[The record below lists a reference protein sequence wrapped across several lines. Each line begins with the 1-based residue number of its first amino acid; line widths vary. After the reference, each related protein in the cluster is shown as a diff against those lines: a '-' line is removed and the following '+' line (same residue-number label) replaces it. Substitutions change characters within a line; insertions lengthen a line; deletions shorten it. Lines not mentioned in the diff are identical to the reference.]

1 VNLNDIRQS
10 KYLKREDCGD
20 GVLATISGLTQ
31 ENVAKEGAEADIK
44 TVMHFHELDK
54 PMVLNSTNAQ
64 AVARIT
70 GITED
75 IDRAWVG
82 AKVVI
87 YDDPNVSF
95 GGKITG
101 GIRIRAPRLPKSA
114 APKGNPA
121 IAPAKPAAPAQAET
135 FYDGTPLPDDS
146 RLPWEA

>member
-1 VNLNDIRQS
+1 VNLLDIRQS
-10 KYLKREDCGD
+10 KYLKREDVAD

-31 ENVAKEGAEADIK
+31 ENVAKEGAEADMK

-82 AKVVI
+82 AKVVLF
-87 YDDPNVSF
+87 DDPNVSF
-95 GGKITG
+95 AGKVTG
-101 GIRIRAPRLPKSA
+101 GIRIRAPRLPKPA

-121 IAPAKPAAPAQAET
+121 LAPAKPAPTQAQT
-135 FYDGTPLPDDS
+135 FDDGTPLPDDS